1 MTEIFKVKSEVAQE
15 IMTEIIKF
23 KDHSHDLRENHFSQ
37 RQIIKSCTYGSLRV
51 SNLGAKLYDIL
62 PENVKKTQYLQ
73 DFEKKTKFWTQ
84 LIVLAKYVRHVQL
97 LIFLRLLWYI
107 IIVLIYF
114 HNLYLQ
120 NFISFIDYK
129 TKPIR
134 IFIFYFFQ
142 A

>member
-23 KDHSHDLRENHFSQ
+23 KDHSHDLRENNFSQ

-51 SNLGAKLYDIL
+51 STLGAKFYDIL

-97 LIFLRLLWYI
+97 KLVMY
-107 IIVLIYF
+107 
-114 HNLYLQ
+114 
-120 NFISFIDYK
+120 S
-129 TKPIR
+129 
-134 IFIFYFFQ
+134 
-142 A
+142 